1 MDMIFEDSDEAAS
14 TQTVTGWVSRRG
26 HFYGADERTARYD
39 GATHRICKVCGQP
52 YEISSYCKPCNDR
65 KNQDAFHAMPKKE
78 WDGFTPLYSNKVDK
92 YFDSLEHAED
102 FALGSD
108 LGLYEM
114 QLVICEP
121 VYAEELTLDY
131 FEDCIVEG
139 SPTDALQDLIDDFN
153 SKTREIGV
161 LSWEPGKFALKID

>member
-1 MDMIFEDSDEAAS
+1 M
-14 TQTVTGWVSRRG
+14 
-26 HFYGADERTARYD
+26 
-39 GATHRICKVCGQP
+39 
-52 YEISSYCKPCNDR
+52 
-65 KNQDAFHAMPKKE
+65 
-78 WDGFTPLYSNKVDK
+78 
-92 YFDSLEHAED
+92 
-102 FALGSD
+102 GSD